1 MYNTFNINGEKDN
14 RLENEYY
21 EYYTIKSGD
30 NLYQISKKYNINPE
44 LLSALNGLNLTDY
57 IYPGQ
62 VLMIPKSGFSYYL
75 TKSGDTLETVA
86 NTFDSSISQLLN
98 DNKVIYL
105 LDGQLLV
112 KKN

>member
-1 MYNTFNINGEKDN
+1 MFQNNDRLDN
-14 RLENEYY
+14 QYY

-30 NLYQISKKYNINPE
+30 TLYQIARRYNINPE
-44 LLSALNGLNLTDY
+44 LLASMNGLNMSDY

-62 VLMIPKSGFSYYL
+62 NIMIPKSGYSYYL
-75 TKSGDTLETVA
+75 IKEGDTLDTVA
-86 NTFDSSISQLLN
+86 NTFGISVDKLLEN
-98 DNKVIYL
+98 NKILYL

>member
-1 MYNTFNINGEKDN
+1 MFQNNDRLDN
-14 RLENEYY
+14 QYY

-30 NLYQISKKYNINPE
+30 TLYQIARRYNINPE
-44 LLSALNGLNLTDY
+44 LLASMNGLNMSDY

-62 VLMIPKSGFSYYL
+62 NIMIPKSGYSYYL
-75 TKSGDTLETVA
+75 TKEGDTLDTVA
-86 NTFDSSISQLLN
+86 NTFGISVDKLLEN
-98 DNKVIYL
+98 NKILYL

>member
-1 MYNTFNINGEKDN
+1 MFVNDLK

-30 NLYQISKKYNINPE
+30 SLYHIARKNNINPE
-44 LLSALNGLNLTDY
+44 LLSSIKGLNMNDY

-62 VLMIPKSGFSYYL
+62 IVMIPKGGYSYYL
-75 TKSGDTLETVA
+75 TKEGDTIDMVA
-86 NTFDSSISQLLN
+86 NTFAISVENLLK
-98 DNKVIYL
+98 DNKILYL

>member
-1 MYNTFNINGEKDN
+1 MFQKNIE
-14 RLENEYY
+14 RLEDQYY

-30 NLYQISKKYNINPE
+30 TLYQIARRYNINPD
-44 LLSALNGLNLTDY
+44 LLASMNGLNMNDY

-62 VLMIPKSGFSYYL
+62 NLMIPKSGFSYYL
-75 TKSGDTLETVA
+75 TKEGDTIDTVA
-86 NTFDSSISQLLN
+86 NTFGINVDNLLEN
-98 DNKVIYL
+98 NKILYL

>member
-1 MYNTFNINGEKDN
+1 MFNYGLN

-21 EYYTIKSGD
+21 DYYTIKSGD
-30 NLYQISKKYNINPE
+30 TLYQISRKYNINPE
-44 LLSALNGLNLTDY
+44 LLSSLNGLNMSDY

-62 VLMIPKSGFSYYL
+62 MIIIPKGGYSYYL
-75 TKSGDTLETVA
+75 TKEGDTIDTVA
-86 NTFDSSISQLLN
+86 NTFGVDVKELLN
-98 DNKVIYL
+98 ENKVLYL

>member
-1 MYNTFNINGEKDN
+1 MFNDN

-30 NLYQISKKYNINPE
+30 SLYRISKKYNINPE
-44 LLSALNGLNLTDY
+44 LLSSLNGLNMSDY

-62 VLMIPKSGFSYYL
+62 VIMIPKSGYSYYL
-75 TKSGDTLETVA
+75 TKEGDTIETVA
-86 NTFDSSISQLLN
+86 NTFGISINDLLKN
-98 DNKVIYL
+98 NKILYL

>member
-1 MYNTFNINGEKDN
+1 MFNSNNLN

-30 NLYQISKKYNINPE
+30 NLYQIARKYNINPE
-44 LLSALNGLNLTDY
+44 LLSSLNGLNMNDY

-62 VLMIPKSGFSYYL
+62 MIMIPKSGYSYYL
-75 TKSGDTLETVA
+75 TKEGDTIDTVA
-86 NTFDSSISQLLN
+86 NTFGISVDDLLKN
-98 DNKVIYL
+98 NNVLYL

>member
-1 MYNTFNINGEKDN
+1 MFGNDLK

-30 NLYQISKKYNINPE
+30 TLYQIARKYNINPD
-44 LLSALNGLNLTDY
+44 LLASLNGLNMNDY
-57 IYPGQ
+57 IYPSQ
-62 VLMIPKSGFSYYL
+62 MIMIPKSGYSYYL
-75 TKSGDTLETVA
+75 TKEGDTIGTVA
-86 NTFDSSISQLLN
+86 NTFGIDVDTLLK
-98 DNKVIYL
+98 DNNILYL